1 MVNSC
6 EAFIENK
13 LIKDRSETPTPAL
26 METLAD
32 AITSVDYYLEGMED
46 DKPIGE
52 GIMDVAEESMQE
64 LGFPVKAA

>member
-1 MVNSC
+1 MGSC
-6 EAFIENK
+6 ESFIEDK
-13 LIKDRSETPTPAL
+13 LIKNRSENPTGEL

-32 AITSVDYYLEGMED
+32 AVTSIDYYLEGMED

-52 GIMDVAEESMQE
+52 GILDVAEDSMQV